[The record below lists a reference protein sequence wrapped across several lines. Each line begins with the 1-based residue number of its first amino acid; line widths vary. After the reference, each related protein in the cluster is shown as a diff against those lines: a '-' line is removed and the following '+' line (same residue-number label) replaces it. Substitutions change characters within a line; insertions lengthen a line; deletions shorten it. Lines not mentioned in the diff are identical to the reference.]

1 MSYQNHF
8 IGPDQR
14 LIQVFGDWLPIA
26 EPTLTFIVYGNP
38 EPRGS
43 KTAGV
48 GKGGRRFMRDSNPK
62 SYPWMRDV
70 AQAAALA
77 MREQSG
83 LLATALFRGALRVDV
98 DFYMPRPKSH
108 FGTGRNAETI
118 RASAPSRPITKPDKG
133 KLERGTLDAL
143 EGIVYANDAQVVEGD
158 SRKFYGEPARC
169 EIRVFALDDTP
180 RESTGLCVP
189 VDKMV

>member
-1 MSYQNHF
+1 MSIEDHLV
-8 IGPDQR
+8 GPDQR
-14 LIQVFGDWLPIA
+14 LVQVFG
-26 EPTLTFIVYGNP
+26 EPFTKAALSFIVYGNP

-43 KTAGV
+43 KTAGI

-77 MREQSG
+77 MFKVHIDSS
-83 LLATALFRGALRVDV
+83 LFRGPLRVDV
-98 DFYMPRPKSH
+98 DFYLPRPKGH
-108 FGTGRNAETI
+108 FGTGKNAGKVK
-118 RASAPSRPITKPDKG
+118 ASAPSRPIVAPDKG

-169 EIRVFALDDTP
+169 EIRVYSLPDRLDDGETRQAEP
-180 RESTGLCVP
+180 R
-189 VDKMV
+189 